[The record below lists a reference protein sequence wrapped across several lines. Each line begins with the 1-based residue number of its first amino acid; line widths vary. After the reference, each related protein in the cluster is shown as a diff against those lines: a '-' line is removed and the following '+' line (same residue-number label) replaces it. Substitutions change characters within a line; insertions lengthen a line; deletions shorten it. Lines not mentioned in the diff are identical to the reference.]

1 MKPRLIAVLPVLLL
15 LGADTQKDKNVKE
28 QTEMLQGAWRVVSAE
43 RDGSKVPDDE
53 IKKITL
59 IIKGDKLT
67 ARRTENASKPE
78 ERVYEMSFTLDP
90 TKNPKWIDV
99 TYTDGERKGESSQ
112 GIYELN
118 EKDGTLKI
126 CMSRGTTRP
135 MEFETKPDTQRH
147 LMVLKKEK

>member
-1 MKPRLIAVLPVLLL
+1 VKPRLIAVLPVLLL

-147 LMVLKKEK
+147 LMVLKKDK